1 MSVERDIVD
10 EIDAVLARIRRAEQ
24 NIITMDYP
32 DKLRVV
38 GRLVDLEESV
48 KSISGGITIPEQEI
62 AMAKIVITE
71 DTLIEA
77 LQRENLLSERAGNIL
92 RRSGCNT
99 IKDVTMHTTR
109 ELLCMRHMGKKSADE
124 IIEFLRLFGFSLKH
138 SKESEA

>member
-10 EIDAVLARIRRAEQ
+10 EIDAVIARIRRAEQ

-38 GRLVDLEESV
+38 GQLVDLEESV
-48 KSISGGITIPEQEI
+48 KSIRNKITVPEQEI

-77 LQRENLLSERAGNIL
+77 LQRENLLSERVANIL
-92 RRSGCNT
+92 RRSGCET
-99 IKDVTMHTTR
+99 IKDILGHTTN
-109 ELLCMRHMGKKSADE
+109 EILNMRHMGKKSADE
-124 IIEFLRLFGFSLKH
+124 IIEFLKLFGFSLKH
-138 SKESEA
+138 SKEGEV